1 MDSRFKVTLL
11 SASPNPQT
19 LAYLAMHSDYSENP
33 ESFTVMSE
41 KRCGELVVDKCLKFG
56 HWGVVEHPS
65 LSVMVEGY
73 PHFVMAQVTRHRLF
87 SFDVQSMRYTGSRMT
102 DTSIGIEELFYF
114 PPTGRYATR
123 DGSYTISLE
132 DRANYFSVCQKSIDT
147 YKALVANGVPGETA
161 RNVLSSGYRQH
172 FVMSGNLR
180 SWLHFLSVR
189 GTSDV
194 QLETRN
200 LAGQVISI
208 INDWCPEI
216 GHWFVDKYFGKNKL
230 AP

>member
-1 MDSRFKVTLL
+1 MDSRFKVTTL
-11 SASPNPQT
+11 SATAKPQT
-19 LAYLAMHSDYSENP
+19 LSYLAMHSDYSESP
-33 ESFTVMSE
+33 EVLTSMSE
-41 KRCGELVVDKCLKFG
+41 SRCGEIVVDKCLKYG

-73 PHFVMAQVTRHRLF
+73 PHFVMAQTTRHRLF

-102 DTSIGIEELFYF
+102 DTSLDIEDLFYF
-114 PPTGRYATR
+114 PPVGRYSTR
-123 DGSYTISLE
+123 DGSYTIEEE
-132 DRANYFSVCQKSIDT
+132 DRTNYFKVCRQSVDA
-147 YKALVANGVPGETA
+147 YKTLVDRGVPGETA

-172 FVMSGNLR
+172 FVMTGNLR

-194 QLETRN
+194 QLETRFM
-200 LAGQVISI
+200 AGQVVEIVKE
-208 INDWCPEI
+208 WCPEI
-216 GHWFVDKYFGKNKL
+216 GQWFIDKQFGKNKL